1 MTEAS
6 VCYNSTLVNTVSN
19 ICWKKATV
27 TLVSK
32 NGLHS
37 ELPLSQG
44 CLPSV
49 LWHCWLG
56 SRKGIR
62 HVKKLSS
69 GVLAWLS
76 VCSEMHMAQR
86 IPLPLTVLCFSKIQ
100 TGFTFLVLAHPGSS
114 GQRAVKRVCVCV
126 CYLYLRVL
134 FFATSIKTILE
145 CWDEFC
151 LTIKIRLSTLQ
162 LLQPES
168 KNSTA
173 ECRSLTA

>member
-19 ICWKKATV
+19 ICWKKASV

-37 ELPLSQG
+37 KLPLSQG

-126 CYLYLRVL
+126 CV
-134 FFATSIKTILE
+134 TSISESSSLRLASRQSWSVETSFVWLSRSDSALCSCCNQRAKTP
-145 CWDEFC
+145 
-151 LTIKIRLSTLQ
+151 Q
-162 LLQPES
+162 L
-168 KNSTA
+168 NA
-173 ECRSLTA
+173 EV